1 MLYRMFQSNPLEIS
15 DTNMIIQ
22 KQQYNGRVNISEPDP
37 NTQFKIQ
44 EKIAIKNK
52 ATEYRDPIK
61 NVNEDTLLSQL
72 FFSAENVQILQ
83 NGLRAGVYKMSN
95 KEFLLPPQNVDNL
108 KIIMRS
114 TFLQY
119 SEYDPDNITGQ
130 IKRLN
135 DLVLGYVVPTV
146 YKEAIGYKNY
156 VRDQSTMAVP
166 LELPKNNDRDYKD
179 LEFKQFM

>member
-1 MLYRMFQSNPLEIS
+1 MFQSEPLEIKKS
-15 DTNMIIQ
+15 NMIIGSNQ
-22 KQQYNGRVNISEPDP
+22 FNGRVDISEPDP
-37 NTQFKIQ
+37 NMQFKFQ

-61 NVNEDTLLSQL
+61 NVHEENLMSQL
-72 FFSAENVQILQ
+72 FFSADNIQIIQ

-95 KEFLLPPQNVDNL
+95 NEFLIGPQNIDNL

-114 TFLQY
+114 IYLQY
-119 SEYDPDNITGQ
+119 AEYDEKNITGQ

-135 DLVLGYVVPTV
+135 DLVLGYAVPTV

-156 VRDQSTMAVP
+156 VRDQSSIAMP
-166 LELPKNNDRDYKD
+166 MDLPKNNDRDYKT
-179 LEFKQFM
+179 LEIKQFM